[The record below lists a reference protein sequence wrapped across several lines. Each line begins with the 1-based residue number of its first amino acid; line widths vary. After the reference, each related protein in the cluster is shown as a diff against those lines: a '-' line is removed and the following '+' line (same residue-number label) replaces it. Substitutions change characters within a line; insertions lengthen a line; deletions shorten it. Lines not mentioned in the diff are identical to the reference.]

1 MGIRFRCKN
10 CNQKYEL
17 EDHWAGQVSE
27 CLRCGAAMQVP
38 KESQIPQDS
47 NSKKSKTIR
56 RAMPVQGIN
65 PLDKIQKVQI
75 VSATAKSGA
84 ADDIIFRC
92 QICHQ
97 KYRLPRDLA
106 GQVAECAKCNRN
118 MVVPVK
124 SDDWAK
130 NAEKPDDEIVFWC
143 KACGAKYR
151 LEKELVGQRVECT
164 RCKSTFPV
172 PKESET
178 APPKNLP
185 SQSQANNMPAG
196 PDKTASVNKVAS
208 TAPADN
214 AKLSQ
219 DEQES
224 LLDQIPAKTMTAQ
237 QPAPEKNK
245 IAEKE
250 KDKSEAVTDKADK
263 KGEKTSDS
271 VKVQRIEPETEKTH
285 TTIEMTKTVTMMVKY
300 IIKLP
305 ENNILFS
312 WGSVVIDWI
321 GQFGV
326 FRWIPKR
333 VFAYIATLLA
343 LTGLLYLTSGFFR
356 PKDDP
361 PAYQLHVMCSKCSL
375 REIRSI
381 LTPDDEVCCKCKGK
395 IGYAWLCDSCGKYFP
410 KLNTEK
416 SIINDPALSKHE
428 KIKLIKPP
436 LCPYCRSSKVHYVS
450 STDAT
455 FGY

>member
-1 MGIRFRCKN
+1 MKK
-10 CNQKYEL
+10 KY
-17 EDHWAGQVSE
+17 
-27 CLRCGAAMQVP
+27 
-38 KESQIPQDS
+38 
-47 NSKKSKTIR
+47 
-56 RAMPVQGIN
+56 
-65 PLDKIQKVQI
+65 
-75 VSATAKSGA
+75 
-84 ADDIIFRC
+84 II
-92 QICHQ
+92 
-97 KYRLPRDLA
+97 LA
-106 GQVAECAKCNRN
+106 LIALVAIG
-118 MVVPVK
+118 
-124 SDDWAK
+124 
-130 NAEKPDDEIVFWC
+130 IVFFVY
-143 KACGAKYR
+143 KQK
-151 LEKELVGQRVECT
+151 
-164 RCKSTFPV
+164 
-172 PKESET
+172 T
-178 APPKNLP
+178 APTSSSQNPNLILYYGETCP
-185 SQSQANNMPAG
+185 HCKIVEAF
-196 PDKTASVNKVAS
+196 
-208 TAPADN
+208 
-214 AKLSQ
+214 L
-219 DEQES
+219 QE
-224 LLDQIPAKTMTAQ
+224 
-237 QPAPEKNK
+237 NK